1 MEGATATET
10 CYRHPRRET
19 GVHCSNCG
27 RPICP
32 DCMTPTPVG
41 MRCPECS
48 SQRTQVRTLRSTS
61 TEPTLT
67 YAIIAVNVLVFVAQI
82 ATGAGGFDAT
92 SMSSSVFQEG
102 ALAGPLVAEGDWWRI
117 VTGGFLHG
125 GLLHIAFNMYFVY
138 FLGTMLEPAIG
149 KLRFGALYFVSL
161 LGGSLGALILSFN
174 SYTVGASGAAFGLLA
189 AGIIAMRSRGIDPMQ
204 SGLVMTLVLNLGIT
218 LLIPGISIGGHIG
231 GLVAG
236 GVAGVLLFEVGDRRR
251 GMQTPALVATIALGV
266 ALAAACILY
275 SRSEM
280 GL

>member
-48 SQRTQVRTLRSTS
+48 RQRTQVRTLRSTS

-67 YAIIAVNVLVFVAQI
+67 YVIIAINVLVFLAQMS
-82 ATGAGGFDAT
+82 TGAGGLNAT
-92 SMSSSVFQEG
+92 SGTVFSDG
-102 ALAGPLVAEGDWWRI
+102 ALYGPLVADGDWWRI

-138 FLGTMLEPAIG
+138 FLGVLIEPAIG
-149 KLRFGALYFVSL
+149 KLRFGALYCVSL
-161 LGGSLGALILSFN
+161 LGGSLGALLVSFN
-174 SYTVGASGAAFGLLA
+174 SPVVGASGAAFGLLA
-189 AGIIAMRSRGIDPMQ
+189 AGIVFMRSRGIDPMQ
-204 SGLVMTLVLNLGIT
+204 SGLGITLVLNLGIT
-218 LLIPGISIGGHIG
+218 FLIPGISIGGHIG

-236 GVAGVLLFEVGDRRR
+236 VVAGLLLFEVGDRRNMR
-251 GMQTPALVATIALGV
+251 TPALVATIGLGV
-266 ALAAACILY
+266 ALAVACIVY

>member
-41 MRCPECS
+41 MRCPECAN
-48 SQRTQVRTLRSTS
+48 QKTKVRTVRNLHA
-61 TEPTLT
+61 EPQLT
-67 YAIIAVNVLVFVAQI
+67 YAIIAVNVLVFVAQM
-82 ATGAGGFDAT
+82 ATGAGGFSGT
-92 SMSSSVFQEG
+92 SGSVFREG
-102 ALAGPLVAEGDWWRI
+102 ALFGPSIGLNDEWWRI

-125 GLLHIAFNMYFVY
+125 GLLHIAFNMYFIY

-149 KLRFGALYFVSL
+149 KARFAALYAVSL
-161 LGGSLGALILSFN
+161 LGGSLGALVFSFG
-174 SYTVGASGAAFGLLA
+174 SPTVGASGAAFGLLA
-189 AGIIAMRSRGIDPMQ
+189 AGIVFMRTRGIDPMQ
-204 SGLVMTLVLNLGIT
+204 SGLGMTLVLNLGIT
-218 LLIPGISIGGHIG
+218 FLIPGISIGGHIG

-236 GVAGVLLFEVGDRRR
+236 GISALLLFEFGERRR
-251 GMQTPALVATIALGV
+251 GMQNV
-266 ALAAACILY
+266 ALAATVLLAVLIAIACIVY

>member
-48 SQRTQVRTLRSTS
+48 NQRTQVRTIRTMSS
-61 TEPTLT
+61 EPQLT
-67 YAIIAVNVLVFVAQI
+67 YVLIAVNVLVFLAQI
-82 ATGAGGFDAT
+82 AAGAGGFDAT
-92 SMSSSVFQEG
+92 SGTVFREG
-102 ALAGPLVAEGDWWRI
+102 ALFGPLVGEGDWWRI
-117 VTGGFLHG
+117 ITGGFLHG

-149 KLRFGALYFVSL
+149 KLRFATLYFVSL
-161 LGGSLGALILSFN
+161 LGGSLGALLLSFDKP
-174 SYTVGASGAAFGLLA
+174 TVGASGAAFGLLA
-189 AGIIAMRSRGIDPMQ
+189 AGILAMRSRGIDPMQ
-204 SGLVMTLVLNLGIT
+204 SGLGMTLVLNLGIT
-218 LLIPGISIGGHIG
+218 FLIPGISIGGHIG

-236 GVAGVLLFEVGDRRR
+236 GVAGLLLFEIGDRQR
-251 GMQTPALVATIALGV
+251 GMRTPALAATIALGV
-266 ALAAACILY
+266 ILAAACILY
-275 SRSEM
+275 SRSEI

>member
-82 ATGAGGFDAT
+82 ATGAGGLDAT
-92 SMSSSVFQEG
+92 SGTVFRDG
-102 ALAGPLVAEGDWWRI
+102 ALAGPLVGTGDWWRI

-161 LGGSLGALILSFN
+161 LGGSLGALLVSFN

-204 SGLVMTLVLNLGIT
+204 SGLGMTLVLNLGIT

-231 GLVAG
+231 GLIAG

-275 SRSEM
+275 SRSEI